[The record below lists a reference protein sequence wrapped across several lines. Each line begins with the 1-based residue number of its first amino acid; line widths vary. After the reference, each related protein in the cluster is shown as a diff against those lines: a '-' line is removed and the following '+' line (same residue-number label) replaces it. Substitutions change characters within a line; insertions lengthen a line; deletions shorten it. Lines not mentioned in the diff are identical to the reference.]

1 MIDSVLEAVYLMD
14 FYFSLLKKKK
24 NSVHTELLSTP
35 SQCDHTVSVPAEAY
49 CLCYRIALMW
59 VCN

>member
-24 NSVHTELLSTP
+24 KKNSVHAELLSTP
-35 SQCDHTVSVPAEAY
+35 SQCDHTVSVLAEAY
-49 CLCYRIALMW
+49 CLCYRIALI
-59 VCN
+59 